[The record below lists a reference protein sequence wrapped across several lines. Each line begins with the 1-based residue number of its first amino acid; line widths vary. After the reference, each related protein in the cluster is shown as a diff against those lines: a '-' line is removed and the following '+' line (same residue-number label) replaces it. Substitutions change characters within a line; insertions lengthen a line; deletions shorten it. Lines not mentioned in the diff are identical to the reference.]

1 VRKTVFLLVFSWLAV
16 ACATVSPPPPSFY
29 FEGLPQ
35 ALTAVMTLEERLL
48 AEEAWEYIRQGKGNK
63 AGRTLSR
70 LSSENPLVYIGFG
83 YVALLEQDL
92 TSAEAYFQAAVKK
105 SPELTLARIGL
116 VQVCEQTGKEEM
128 AFSELREIL
137 KVNPA
142 HAWAREKYEA
152 LKTTKTERA
161 IEEAEAAIAAGNLE
175 KAKESYLRALHY
187 SPESVPAHTA
197 LATLY
202 KKERKFSNALVHLQ
216 AAVAS
221 EPQNRKLLEDY
232 ASTLEEAGQLEKSL
246 DIYERLQAL
255 DRSNR
260 NVQQRIESLKNRLGI
275 YEIPSRYTEIP
286 LTDAVT
292 REEVAALV
300 AVKFKD
306 VLAEPAPQPPI
317 IIDISTSWASRFIL
331 KVTAL
336 GLLDVYANHS
346 FQPRKRVT
354 RAEMADLIYRIMRS
368 LEERGFRFHRQIPME
383 KIQVQD
389 VTPDHLGYLSIL
401 QVLSY
406 QIMDLYPDRSFR
418 PDQPLSGQEAIR
430 ILDVLL
436 ALVR

>member
-1 VRKTVFLLVFSWLAV
+1 MRKSALLLVFSWLAI
-16 ACATVSPPPPSFY
+16 ACATVPPPPPSFY

-48 AEEAWEYIRQGKGNK
+48 AEEAWGYIRQGKGDK
-63 AGRTLSR
+63 ATRSLSR
-70 LSSENPLVYIGFG
+70 LSPENPLTYIGFG
-83 YVALLEQDL
+83 YVALLGEDL
-92 TSAEAYFQAAVKK
+92 ASAEAYFQAALNK

-128 AFSELREIL
+128 AFNELREIL
-137 KVNPA
+137 KLNPA
-142 HAWAREKYEA
+142 HAWAKEKYEA

-161 IEEAEAAIAAGNLE
+161 IEEAEAAVAAGDLE
-175 KAKESYLRALHY
+175 KGKESYLRALHY
-187 SPESVPAHTA
+187 SPEFVPAHVA

-221 EPQNRKLLEDY
+221 EPQNKKLLENY
-232 ASTLEEAGQLEKSL
+232 ASTLEDAGQLEKSL
-246 DIYERLQAL
+246 DIYERLLAL
-255 DRSNR
+255 DSSNR
-260 NVQQRIESLKNRLGI
+260 NVQQKIESLRNRLGI

-286 LTDAVT
+286 LTEAVT

-306 VLAEPAPQPPI
+306 VLAEPTPQPPI

-346 FQPRKRVT
+346 FQPRKTVT
-354 RAEMADLIYRIMRS
+354 RAEMADLVSRIIRS
-368 LEERGFRFHRQIPME
+368 LEERGHRFHRQIPME
-383 KIQVQD
+383 RIQVQD
-389 VTPDHLGYLSIL
+389 VTPEHLGYLPII

-418 PDQPLSGQEAIR
+418 PDQPISGQEAIR
-430 ILDVLL
+430 ILDILL